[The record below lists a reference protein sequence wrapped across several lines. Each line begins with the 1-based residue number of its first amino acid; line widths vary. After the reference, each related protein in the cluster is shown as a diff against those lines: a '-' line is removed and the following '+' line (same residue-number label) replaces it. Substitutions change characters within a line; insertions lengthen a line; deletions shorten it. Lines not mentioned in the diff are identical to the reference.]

1 MSNVT
6 MALWKTKSLLGRF
19 RLSVSHQPNSYGIG
33 RVPVVCNLCET
44 PESRAKHWFHSTNNQ
59 LGVYPKH
66 NLIANIITKI
76 TKSRDSEA
84 YMAVN
89 IWVWYSGSY
98 DQVVMKP
105 NTVGLASVL

>member
-6 MALWKTKSLLGRF
+6 MALRKNEITPRTLSFISFASTKFVWHRTSANGL
-19 RLSVSHQPNSYGIG
+19 Q
-33 RVPVVCNLCET
+33 

-66 NLIANIITKI
+66 NLIANIIIKI
-76 TKSRDSEA
+76 TKTRDSEA